1 MRTFPSKF
9 ASDPGSMSV
18 SCRKTGVYRAG
29 SKIPPGSR
37 SASSIRLAIATWWAW
52 VTGSGEEVG
61 RGRRG
66 CCEILVAKVE
76 LRVEVGAEALLLL
89 LLDEDSEA
97 PGEEIRG
104 VGGEKSLWSLP
115 LSLRD
120 SRVEL
125 IGDGGCW
132 SSVSESSWP

>member
-9 ASDPGSMSV
+9 ASDPGSMRV

-29 SKIPPGSR
+29 SKIPPGCR
-37 SASSIRLAIATWWAW
+37 SASSIRLAIASWWAW
-52 VTGSGEEVG
+52 VTGPAEEVG

-66 CCEILVAKVE
+66 CRETLAVKVE
-76 LRVEVGAEALLLL
+76 FGAEALLLL
-89 LLDEDSEA
+89 LLEEDPEA

-104 VGGEKSLWSLP
+104 VGGEKSLWSFP
-115 LSLRD
+115 SSLRD

-125 IGDGGCW
+125 RGDEGC
-132 SSVSESSWP
+132 